1 MVGTTYAPKP
11 YDEEKT
17 EKLGITLHL
26 SRLQKIDKMR
36 GDVPHTKFIRRSL
49 ETF

>member
-11 YDEEKT
+11 YDEGKT

-36 GDVPHTKFIRRSL
+36 GDVLPKKTL
-49 ETF
+49 EAKY